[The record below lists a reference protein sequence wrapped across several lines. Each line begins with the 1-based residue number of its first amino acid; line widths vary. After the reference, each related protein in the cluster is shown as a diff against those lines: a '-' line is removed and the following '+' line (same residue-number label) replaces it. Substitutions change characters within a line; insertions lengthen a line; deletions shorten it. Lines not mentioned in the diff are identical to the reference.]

1 MTKREAVLE
10 ALAHQTIEPVPYSAD
25 FTQQESAKIA
35 AWLKDEHFQKKL
47 GGYLASAYYS
57 GDVVPV
63 PGRPGYFQDEFGV
76 VWNRNGADKDIGVIE
91 KPIFTEP
98 DLSLYQFPEPDR
110 EKLHALF
117 RELQDR
123 QTDCFKIGMFGFS
136 LFERAWTLCGMENL
150 LVYMVSDEAFVEG
163 LLEEITNWNMQVLD
177 IALQYQFDA
186 FHFGDDW
193 GQQRGLIMGPRY
205 WRKYIAPC
213 LKKMY
218 GRVREAG
225 RFVSQHSCGDI
236 EEVFPDLIDMGLNI
250 YQTFQP
256 EIYNVKQVKAQ
267 FGNNLTFWGGI
278 STQAIL
284 PHGTPEEVRE
294 ETRRMIA
301 IMNQNGGYIAAPT
314 HSIPGDVPPE
324 NVLAMLEVFSQ
335 GKISAKN
342 WGIETGC

>member
-1 MTKREAVLE
+1 MTKREAVLD
-10 ALAHQTIEPVPYSAD
+10 ALAHRPVEPVPYHID
-25 FTQQESAKIA
+25 FTGQEGDKIA
-35 AWLKDEHFQKKL
+35 AYLGDPDFRQKL
-47 GGYLASAYYS
+47 GNYLSCAYYS
-57 GDVVPV
+57 GDSLPV
-63 PGRPGYFQDEFGV
+63 PGRPGYFRDEFGV

-91 KPIFTEP
+91 NPIFTEP
-98 DLSLYQFPEPDR
+98 DLSLYKFPEPGR

-117 RELQDR
+117 RGLEER
-123 QTDCFKIGMFGFS
+123 QTDGFKIAMFGFS

-150 LVYMVSDEAFVEG
+150 LVYMVSDPEFVEG
-163 LLEEITNWNMQVLD
+163 LFEEITNWNMQVLD

-205 WRKYIAPC
+205 WRRYIVPC

-225 RFVSQHSCGDI
+225 RFISQHSCGDI
-236 EEVFPDLIDMGLNI
+236 YEVFPDLIDMGLNI

-256 EIYNVKQVKAQ
+256 EIYDAEKVKRE
-267 FGNNLTFWGGI
+267 FGQDLTFWGGI

-284 PHGTPEEVRE
+284 PHGTPDEVRA
-294 ETRRMIA
+294 ETRRMIR

-314 HSIPGDVPPE
+314 HSVPGDVPPE
-324 NVLAMLEVFSQ
+324 NILAMLEVFSE
-335 GKISAKN
+335 GKITAAS
-342 WGIETGC
+342 WGR